1 MIGDWTTLTALA
13 IVYIGLGGITTE
25 IAAQVLFRV
34 YDDPKHL
41 AWSRG
46 LKWWLCAI
54 WPFVLAFTIVIG
66 LTYGIAAAG
75 RAFYQ
80 WIRDDLENG
89 D

>member
-1 MIGDWTTLTALA
+1 MIGDWTTLTALV

-25 IAAQVLFRV
+25 IAAQVLFRA
-34 YDDPKHL
+34 YDDPRHL
-41 AWSRG
+41 MWSCG
-46 LKWWLCAI
+46 LKWALCVT

-66 LTYGIAAAG
+66 LFYGIAAAG

-89 D
+89 E